1 MKILVIGGTGHVGSE
16 VVKELKNRD
25 ADVRVLVRKADDRS
39 RPGVEVVVGDLLDPV
54 SIEKAMS
61 GVDKLYLL
69 NAVTPDELTQGL
81 IAYDLAKKLELSHV
95 VYHSVFRVEH
105 FKDVPHFASKF
116 AIESA
121 IREFD
126 VPFTI
131 IRPNYFFQNDA
142 SFKDSLTKMSVY
154 PNPLGLVGIS
164 AVDIRDIAEAAAISL
179 MSDKHFGKTYN
190 VSGPAVLSGPKA
202 ASIWSKVLGKEIKYA
217 GDNLDI
223 FEEQMRKHAPSWA
236 AFDIRMM
243 FQGYLGRGFV
253 AQDDDTATLTE
264 LLGHAPR
271 AYEDFAN
278 ETMREWQILE
288 NPRAAA

>member
-1 MKILVIGGTGHVGSE
+1 
-16 VVKELKNRD
+16 
-25 ADVRVLVRKADDRS
+25 
-39 RPGVEVVVGDLLDPV
+39 
-54 SIEKAMS
+54 
-61 GVDKLYLL
+61 LYLL

-253 AQDDDTATLTE
+253 AQDDDTSALTE

-278 ETMREWQILE
+278 ETMREWQVLE